1 MSIQNNDITILLRKI
16 ADLLSIKGAD
26 EFRIRSYRDAASTI
40 EKLNEDLNDKVQKG
54 DDLTELPDI
63 GDSIA
68 DKIKEIVKTGSLDQ
82 LQKLEKEV
90 PPQLTELLNIEGLG
104 PERVNDLYR
113 ELNIESMDDLEEAV
127 KNEKIRDIE
136 GFGTKTEDKIRKELK
151 RKRSQADR
159 TLYSKAEEY
168 AVPLIKYMRENEEVK
183 KAEIGG
189 SFRRKKETIG
199 DLDILVAG
207 DEAESISDH
216 LKSFEN
222 VEEVIK
228 EGESRTSVLLQ
239 SGLRVDL
246 AIVKEKQFGSALQYF
261 TGSKEHSIKL
271 RERAAGRDLK
281 LNEYGVFDADD
292 KRIAGKTED
301 EVYECLGLEFIEP
314 ELRENNGEIKAAENG
329 DLPKLINADDIK
341 GDLHM
346 HTTYTDGDH
355 SIEEMAQAAIE
366 AGHDYIAITDHSKR
380 VSVAGGLDAD
390 ELRESWK
397 EIDKINEKIDEITI
411 LKGLEVDI
419 LKDGTPDLADDVLK
433 EADICIASVHYHLDL
448 DIEEQTE
455 RIIRVLENHPI
466 DILGHPTGRLIQER
480 EEMKLD
486 MERILDTAAEQN
498 VFMEINSNPHRLDLK
513 PEFIRLAKQKGV
525 MCVIST
531 DAHNTA
537 ELTNQKYGL
546 FQARRGWLEKDDVL
560 NTLEIDDLLE
570 KLNK

>member
-411 LKGLEVDI
+411 LKGVEVDI

-466 DILGHPTGRLIQER
+466 DILGHPTGRLIQKR

-486 MERILDTAAEQN
+486 MERIMDTAAEQN

>member
-486 MERILDTAAEQN
+486 MERIMDTAAEQN

>member
-301 EVYECLGLEFIEP
+301 EVYECLGLKFIEP

-486 MERILDTAAEQN
+486 MERIMDTAAEQN

>member
-1 MSIQNNDITILLRKI
+1 MSVRNNDIAILLRKT

-26 EFRIRSYRDAASTI
+26 EFRIRSYRDAAATI
-40 EKLNEDLNDKVQKG
+40 EKLNEDLNDKIQKG
-54 DDLTELPDI
+54 EDLTELPDI

-68 DKIKEIVKTGSLDQ
+68 DKIKEIVSTGSLDQ
-82 LQKLEKEV
+82 LQELEKEI

-113 ELNIESMDDLEEAV
+113 ELNIEGMNDLEDAV
-127 KNEKIRDIE
+127 NDEKIRDIE
-136 GFGTKTEDKIRKELK
+136 GFGAKTEDKIRQELK
-151 RKRSQADR
+151 RKRNQTER

-168 AVPLIKYMRENEEVK
+168 AVPLIEYMRENEEVQ
-183 KAEIGG
+183 KAELGG

-199 DLDILVAG
+199 DLDILVTG
-207 DEAESISDH
+207 NDAESISNH

-246 AIVKEKQFGSALQYF
+246 AIVEEKQFGSALQYF
-261 TGSKEHSIKL
+261 TGSKDHSIKL

-292 KRIAGKTED
+292 RRIAGETED
-301 EVYECLGLEFIEP
+301 EVYECLDLDFIEP

-366 AGHDYIAITDHSKR
+366 AGHNYIAITDHSKR
-380 VSVAGGLDAD
+380 VSVAGGLDED
-390 ELRESWK
+390 ELRELWK
-397 EIDKINEKIDEITI
+397 EIDNINKEIDEITI
-411 LKGLEVDI
+411 LKGVEVDI
-419 LKDGTPDLADDVLK
+419 LKDGTPDLADDVLE
-433 EADICIASVHYHLDL
+433 EADVCIASVHYHLDL
-448 DIEEQTE
+448 DKEEQTE
-455 RIIRVLENHPI
+455 RIIRVLENHRI
-466 DILGHPTGRLIQER
+466 DILGHPTGRLIQKR
-480 EEMKLD
+480 EGMKLD

-513 PEFIRLAKQKGV
+513 PELIRAAKRKGV

-560 NTLEIDDLLE
+560 NTLEIDELLE
-570 KLNK
+570 KLNN

>member
-466 DILGHPTGRLIQER
+466 DILGHPTGRLIQKR

-486 MERILDTAAEQN
+486 MERIMDTAAEQN

>member
-168 AVPLIKYMRENEEVK
+168 AVPLIKYMRENKEVK

-411 LKGLEVDI
+411 LKGVEVDI

-486 MERILDTAAEQN
+486 MERIMDTAAEQN

>member
-390 ELRESWK
+390 EMRESWK

-411 LKGLEVDI
+411 LKGVEVDI

-486 MERILDTAAEQN
+486 MERIMDTAAEQN

>member
-168 AVPLIKYMRENEEVK
+168 AVPLIKYMRENKEVK

-486 MERILDTAAEQN
+486 MERIMDTAAEQN

>member
-390 ELRESWK
+390 EMRESWK

-419 LKDGTPDLADDVLK
+419 LKDGTPDLAEDVLK

-466 DILGHPTGRLIQER
+466 DILGHPTGRLIQKR

-486 MERILDTAAEQN
+486 MERIMDTAAEQN

>member
-411 LKGLEVDI
+411 LKGVEVDI

-486 MERILDTAAEQN
+486 MERIMDTAAEQN

>member
-301 EVYECLGLEFIEP
+301 EVYECLGLKFIEP

-466 DILGHPTGRLIQER
+466 DILGHPTGRLIQKR

-486 MERILDTAAEQN
+486 MERIMDTAAEQN

>member
-301 EVYECLGLEFIEP
+301 EVYECLGLKFIEP

>member
-301 EVYECLGLEFIEP
+301 EVYECLGLKFIEP

-390 ELRESWK
+390 EMRESWK